1 MAKLIN
7 GVRVVTNKVR
17 LSYAH
22 IANPSKG
29 MSGDD
34 AKYSVSVIIDKK
46 DTETIE
52 LIEKAMDQ
60 ALKDGISKFGGKMPS
75 KASLHMALRDGD
87 ERDDEAYQDAYFVNC
102 NSKQQPQVVGPDRK
116 PLDPEAI
123 YSGCYAQVSIN
134 FYAYNVNG
142 SKGIAAGLGN
152 IMFVEDGEP
161 LGGGHVSAASD
172 FGEAEDDEFLD

>member
-22 IANPSKG
+22 VAQPSSG
-29 MSGDD
+29 MGNGDP
-34 AKYSVSVIIDKK
+34 KYSVSVIIDKG
-46 DTETIE
+46 DTETIL

-60 ALKDGISKFGGKMPS
+60 ALKDGASKFGGKIPNKS
-75 KASLHMALRDGD
+75 SIHLALRDGD
-87 ERDDEAYQDAYFVNC
+87 EREDEAYQDAYFVNC
-102 NSKQQPQVVGPDRK
+102 NSKQAPQVVGPDRK
-116 PLDPEAI
+116 PMDPEGI

-142 SKGIAAGLGN
+142 SKGVAAGLGN
-152 IMFVEDGEP
+152 IMFLEDGEP
-161 LGGGHVSAASD
+161 LGGGHVSASSD
-172 FGEAEDDEFLD
+172 FGEADDDEFLN